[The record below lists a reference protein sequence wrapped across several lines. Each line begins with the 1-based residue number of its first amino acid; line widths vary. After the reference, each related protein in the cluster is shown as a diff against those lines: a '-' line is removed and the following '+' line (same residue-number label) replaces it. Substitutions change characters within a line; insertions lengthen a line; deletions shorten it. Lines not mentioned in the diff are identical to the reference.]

1 MNAGKI
7 EQAGT
12 PEDIYERPRSEFV
25 ARFIGSS
32 NVLKGKVLDDC
43 HLACAGSTLR
53 CSGDKLA
60 PGGEGAVAVR
70 QHVVRLSAAKP
81 DAMDN
86 VVSGTVVRQ
95 VFLGSSRDYMVEI
108 ADGTQLRVVAPVADS
123 VPQGAPVWL
132 YLPPERCRVLSG

>member
-1 MNAGKI
+1 MKTPKI
-7 EQAGT
+7 SRR
-12 PEDIYERPRSEFV
+12 DM
-25 ARFIGSS
+25 
-32 NVLKGKVLDDC
+32 LKGKVLDDC
-43 HLACAGSTLR
+43 HLSVAGSTLH
-53 CSGDKLA
+53 CSGDKLV

-86 VVSGTVVRQ
+86 VVPGTVMRQ

-108 ADGTQLRVVAPVADS
+108 ADGTQLRVVAAVADN

-132 YLPPERCRVLSG
+132 YIPPERCRVLSG